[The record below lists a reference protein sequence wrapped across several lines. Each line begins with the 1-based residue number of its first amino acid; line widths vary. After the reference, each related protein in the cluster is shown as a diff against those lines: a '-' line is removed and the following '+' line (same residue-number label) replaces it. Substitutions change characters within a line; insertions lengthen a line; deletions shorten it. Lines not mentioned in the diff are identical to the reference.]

1 MRMFSEILAD
11 VATEEEL
18 KNFFAKYF
26 RIKLSTKNYIDLYTA
41 QILFEFKFDA
51 SLTNIQ
57 MLYYIRHLKFGNDIR
72 TPSKNTCIVTRG
84 AAIFFPTEKFSAF
97 IRHKIYDW
105 DLAPSSL
112 CMRNFFDKKIPP
124 H

>member
-1 MRMFSEILAD
+1 MTPKDLTYKIANTLGDFMRMFSEILAD

-51 SLTNIQ
+51 
-57 MLYYIRHLKFGNDIR
+57 G
-72 TPSKNTCIVTRG
+72 RG
-84 AAIFFPTEKFSAF
+84 DFLPYRKIFRIHQT
-97 IRHKIYDW
+97 
-105 DLAPSSL
+105 
-112 CMRNFFDKKIPP
+112 
-124 H
+124 